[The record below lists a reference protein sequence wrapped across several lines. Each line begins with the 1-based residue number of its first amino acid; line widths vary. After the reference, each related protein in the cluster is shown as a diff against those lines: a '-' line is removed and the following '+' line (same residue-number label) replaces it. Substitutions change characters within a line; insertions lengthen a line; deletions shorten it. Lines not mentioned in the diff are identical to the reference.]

1 MTGRGATVNRDRL
14 QKKVAIFALP
24 FKRTAFGW
32 QSFLVKIR
40 RKRGLILDPVFSDPT
55 FFLVKTV

>member
-1 MTGRGATVNRDRL
+1 MIGRGVAVNRDRL
-14 QKKVAIFALP
+14 QKVLAIFALP

-40 RKRGLILDPVFSDPT
+40 GKRGLILGPVFANPT